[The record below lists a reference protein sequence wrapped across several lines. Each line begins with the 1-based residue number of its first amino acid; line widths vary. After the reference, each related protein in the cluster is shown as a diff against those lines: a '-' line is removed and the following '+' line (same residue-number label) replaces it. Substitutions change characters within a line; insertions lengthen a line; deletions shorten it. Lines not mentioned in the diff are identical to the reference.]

1 MLSNVSRW
9 LTYTLAV
16 LYGVLGLALFILP
29 VQLSA
34 VFAWNISPFVAMTIG
49 GWCLGNAWAA
59 WLAAHRWRW
68 AEVYPVLI
76 YLWLFGLLQ
85 LLVVF
90 LFRDK
95 LRLEHP
101 IAWLYVLTLLI
112 NGAALVWGVADV
124 IHRRPAWAA
133 SNRSLP
139 LFIRLLIL
147 VFVVFVGFLGFYGL
161 FAQQG
166 WPGTNG
172 GIFPEV
178 MSPFTLR
185 SFGAFYLALALAS
198 ASLWSTLRF
207 ESFLSFICAEFGL
220 IVTITLAA
228 LWHIRLFDFAA
239 RPGGLA
245 YIGIYVV
252 VGAVLLV
259 LMKRYGTRDQV
270 AAGG

>member
-1 MLSNVSRW
+1 MLSTTSRR
-9 LTYTLAV
+9 LTY
-16 LYGVLGLALFILP
+16 ALFALYTIMGFALFVLP
-29 VQLSA
+29 VRLSA

-49 GWCLGNAWAA
+49 GWSLGNAWAT
-59 WLAAHRWRW
+59 LVAARRWRW
-68 AEVYPVLI
+68 SEVYPILI
-76 YLWLFGLLQ
+76 YVWLFGLLQ
-85 LLVVF
+85 LIVVF

-95 LRLEHP
+95 LRLAHP
-101 IAWLYVLTLLI
+101 IAWLYLLTLI
-112 NGAALVWGVADV
+112 TNGAAAVWGMGDVAR
-124 IHRRPAWAA
+124 HRPAWATDG
-133 SNRSLP
+133 RSLP
-139 LFIRLLIL
+139 LLIRLLIIL
-147 VFVVFVGFLGFYGL
+147 FVAFVGFLGLYGL

-198 ASLWSTLRF
+198 ASLWISLRF
-207 ESFLSFICAEFGL
+207 ESLLPFIYAEFGL

-228 LWHIRLFDFAA
+228 VWHIRLFDFAE

-245 YIGIYVV
+245 YIGIYVL

-259 LMKRYGTRDQV
+259 VMFRYGTRDES
-270 AAGG
+270 AGGG